1 MKSRLRNLGL
11 IALGAVAGV
20 LVSLNFQAVADR
32 ATRTTLPIEELRAF
46 TEVFGAIKTNYVEP
60 VEDKRLITEAIN
72 GMLTGLDP
80 HSAYL
85 DQEAFKELQVG
96 TQGQFGGL
104 GIEVGMEDGFVK
116 VISPIEDTPAFKAG
130 IKPNDLIIKLDDTP
144 VKGLSLNDAVKR
156 MRGKPN
162 TTITLTISR
171 KGESAPIVVTLTRA
185 VIRVQS
191 VKSKVIEPG
200 YGWVRVSQFQEATAE
215 HLVKHLQ
222 QMFKENPGLKGLVL
236 DLRNDPGGLLHGAV
250 AISSAFLPSK
260 TLVVSTDGRADD
272 AKKKFYASPEDY
284 ARGSRGEDVLRAL
297 PQAVKTIP
305 MVVLVNGGSASAS
318 EIVAG
323 ALQDHKRAT
332 VIGTQTFG
340 KGSVQTIMP
349 LGNNTA
355 IKLTTARYYT
365 PGGRSIQALG
375 IKPDIVVEDPSDTM
389 TRVREADLTRH
400 LNNGQSKADE
410 KKPDEKKADEKKET
424 STAPKVKPQPPVSPA
439 DMKPVELG
447 SKEDFQLQQAIAH
460 LKGEPVKAVSPT
472 VAQNK
477 TN

>member
-11 IALGAVAGV
+11 IAVGVVAGV
-20 LVSLNFQAVADR
+20 LISLNFQAVADR
-32 ATRTTLPIEELRAF
+32 AGRTTLPIEELRAF

-144 VKGLSLNDAVKR
+144 VKGMTLNDAVKR

-162 TTITLTISR
+162 TSITLTISR

-191 VKSKVIEPG
+191 VKSKIIEPG
-200 YGWVRVSQFQEATAE
+200 YGWVRVSQFQEATTE
-215 HLVKHLQ
+215 NMVRQLT
-222 QMFKENPGLKGLVL
+222 QMFKENPNLKGLVL

-250 AISSAFLPSK
+250 AISSAFLPAK
-260 TLVVSTDGRADD
+260 ALVVSTDGRAED
-272 AKKKFYASPEDY
+272 AKKKFYATPDDY
-284 ARGSRGEDVLRAL
+284 ARGSRGEDVLKPL
-297 PQAVKTIP
+297 PQVVKTIP

-375 IKPDIVVEDPSDTM
+375 IKPDIVVEDPTDTM

-400 LNNGQSKADE
+400 LNNAQLKPEEPKADA
-410 KKPDEKKADEKKET
+410 KKPDEKKDASAAAKI
-424 STAPKVKPQPPVSPA
+424 KPQQPVSPA
-439 DMKPVELG
+439 EMKPVELG
-447 SKEDFQLQQAIAH
+447 SKDDFQLQQAIAH